1 MHHSVS
7 QTHLIPKD
15 LKKKLRDAFVEEAKN
30 KTPHVSKTPTTNP
43 GKEKKKQS
51 KTQGTV
57 SKTEYLKIS

>member
-30 KTPHVSKTPTTNP
+30 KTPHVSKTPTTIP
-43 GKEKKKQS
+43 GKEKKNKAKPKEQCQKQS
-51 KTQGTV
+51 
-57 SKTEYLKIS
+57 I